1 MRQLLIEKIF
11 QSHKIQA
18 VVCMLALL
26 LAVPLPVGAVAA
38 TTDCELDFYSRNDI
52 PPYYNPCASAL
63 SCTVGSNLGS
73 VTSSADN
80 AEAIFKYLTGSQGV
94 LSSNGGKALTAI
106 QAAAFMGNFYA
117 ESGYDPGAIQSG
129 KAYDE
134 SKALNGS
141 IGGYGF
147 GLAQWDGGRR
157 VALLDFAK
165 SSKKPWNDLLVQLDY
180 LKKELNGSESAIIKD
195 SIFATTKDVAEAT
208 GRVRAVFERANV
220 ALAHDDK
227 RVKAAREALAQFQDL
242 APGIVLSSGG
252 CSTAGGNGDIAS
264 TAKALSWSKRASEG
278 ATDHK
283 SRENKP
289 EYTAALKSTGVNKLG
304 DSCSMA
310 GNSCDAFLATVMRFS
325 GVDPN
330 FPCCGSG
337 MQNDYMKSHPDLYKV
352 ISTNV
357 NSTSELQAGDLLWRS
372 GHVKI
377 YIGDGREA
385 AASHCERTGEQSTI
399 YLTDGT
405 YTAYRFIGGGM
416 SV

>member
-1 MRQLLIEKIF
+1 M
-11 QSHKIQA
+11 
-18 VVCMLALL
+18 
-26 LAVPLPVGAVAA
+26 
-38 TTDCELDFYSRNDI
+38 
-52 PPYYNPCASAL
+52 
-63 SCTVGSNLGS
+63 
-73 VTSSADN
+73 TSSADN

-227 RVKAAREALAQFQDL
+227 RVKAAREALAQFK
-242 APGIVLSSGG
+242 
-252 CSTAGGNGDIAS
+252 T
-264 TAKALSWSKRASEG
+264 
-278 ATDHK
+278 
-283 SRENKP
+283 
-289 EYTAALKSTGVNKLG
+289 
-304 DSCSMA
+304 
-310 GNSCDAFLATVMRFS
+310 
-325 GVDPN
+325 
-330 FPCCGSG
+330 
-337 MQNDYMKSHPDLYKV
+337 
-352 ISTNV
+352 
-357 NSTSELQAGDLLWRS
+357 
-372 GHVKI
+372 
-377 YIGDGREA
+377 
-385 AASHCERTGEQSTI
+385 
-399 YLTDGT
+399 
-405 YTAYRFIGGGM
+405 
-416 SV
+416 